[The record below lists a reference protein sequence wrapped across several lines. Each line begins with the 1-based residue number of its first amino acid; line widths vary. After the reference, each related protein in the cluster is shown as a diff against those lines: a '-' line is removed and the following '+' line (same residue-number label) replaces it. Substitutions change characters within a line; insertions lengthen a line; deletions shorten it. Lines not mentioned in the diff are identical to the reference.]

1 MVLTADVFQFFL
13 KYRLWGKKKKQGMVG
28 SWKKKESTYV
38 WVLCFFWGDVCMG
51 TVFLLGRCSKVNWN
65 DGCSSVNILKT
76 LNCSL

>member
-1 MVLTADVFQFFL
+1 M
-13 KYRLWGKKKKQGMVG
+13 GG